1 MKKIIAILLVCAL
14 TIGALAGCSKSGNSG
29 KSVKNCSASELKCAA
44 FVRTHTNSLKGQEV
58 SSREMM
64 SVSALEQITGVTYF
78 PNVPNAPKDSYNAS
92 DWGL

>member
-1 MKKIIAILLVCAL
+1 MA
-14 TIGALAGCSKSGNSG
+14 
-29 KSVKNCSASELKCAA
+29 
-44 FVRTHTNSLKGQEV
+44 RTHTNSLKGQEV

-78 PNVPNAPKDSYNAS
+78 PNVPNAPKDSFNAE